1 MPPSSLQTKMLGMP
15 ISRAPSA
22 YSGFRSILVSVSS
35 LDRIGSSSFGIESR
49 VESTQSRGFSW
60 FCPGV
65 LFVNFLKKNLIE
77 SGLKS
82 VLWRRSSSLGCVCCA
97 IKRWIL
103 CFNVVTRPVKKI
115 PMLLPNRSLLT
126 SPRKISWFTRFPN
139 KLISLQGSKLFFKQ
153 QLRNLLAFI
162 RV

>member
-1 MPPSSLQTKMLGMP
+1 MPLSSLQTKMLGMP

-49 VESTQSRGFSW
+49 GFSG

-65 LFVNFLKKNLIE
+65 FFVNFLKKNLIE
-77 SGLKS
+77 PVLKS

-103 CFNVVTRPVKKI
+103 CFNVVTRPAKKM
-115 PMLLPNRSLLT
+115 PMLLPKRSLLLT
-126 SPRKISWFTRFPN
+126 SPRKISWFTRFLN
-139 KLISLQGSKLFFKQ
+139 KLILLQGSKLFKATS
-153 QLRNLLAFI
+153 NLEI
-162 RV
+162 S

>member
-1 MPPSSLQTKMLGMP
+1 MPLSSLQTKMLGMP

-49 VESTQSRGFSW
+49 VESTQSRGFSG

-65 LFVNFLKKNLIE
+65 FFVNFLKKNLIE
-77 SGLKS
+77 PVLKS

-103 CFNVVTRPVKKI
+103 CFNVVTRPAKKMPI
-115 PMLLPNRSLLT
+115 LLPIRSLLLT

-139 KLISLQGSKLFFKQ
+139 KLILLQGSKLFKATS
-153 QLRNLLAFI
+153 NLEI
-162 RV
+162 S